1 MLCMRGVSVW
11 SRLFVMASELSREGG
26 GLETD
31 VGAVML
37 LASSATSIH
46 IRLADQEHHS
56 VTLKSG
62 AEARWPL
69 ERLARGLPFDVT
81 DSGGDV
87 TRELAERT
95 WSGSRVK
102 AMVARG
108 PCQGHDRRRRRG
120 SRRSRDR
127 AARGG
132 W

>member
-1 MLCMRGVSVW
+1 
-11 SRLFVMASELSREGG
+11 
-26 GLETD
+26 
-31 VGAVML
+31 ML

-56 VTLKSG
+56 VTLKPG

-108 PCQGHDRRRRRG
+108 PCQGQDRTLWEGVLYDARTNPEGLHLIEGVACEFHRG
-120 SRRSRDR
+120 RPAPVEVWLGKVPSSVSR
-127 AARGG
+127 GK
-132 W
+132 